1 MSGVMAVSAE
11 AAAELSV
18 CGGSSCAVASAEAAA
33 GLCVCGGSSC
43 VAVSTDAVAVSATEV
58 AGLWDCPTFCEDPEL
73 AELPDDADASGFI
86 PLLRFA
92 IFSAEI
98 VPLCALLSESRLR
111 LMIGVAPPA
120 PFAFAPE
127 STLVVS

>member
-1 MSGVMAVSAE
+1 
-11 AAAELSV
+11 
-18 CGGSSCAVASAEAAA
+18 
-33 GLCVCGGSSC
+33 
-43 VAVSTDAVAVSATEV
+43 V
-58 AGLWDCPTFCEDPEL
+58 AGLWACTAFCEDPEL

-92 IFSAEI
+92 IFSADI

-120 PFAFAPE
+120 AFTFVPE